1 MNSEGAVAQAL
12 GSGEVLQEEGWTMFT
27 HSSAKAAK
35 AAAVARKGYTFTF
48 DAGDGFI
55 GRVKFCEW
63 RNRVICTTVT
73 PDGTVIV

>member
-1 MNSEGAVAQAL
+1 
-12 GSGEVLQEEGWTMFT
+12 MFT
-27 HSSAKAAK
+27 HSSARAAK

-48 DAGDGFI
+48 DAGNGFV

-63 RNRVICTTVT
+63 RNRVICATVT